1 MPLRYLILLMMIWL
15 ASNAG
20 CSLRSRYALDDPVY
34 ASKYQEGAEK
44 SDLAGKLKQAI
55 DARHT
60 KELSGLFASG
70 GVQVR
75 PRFGDT
81 FGSIEL
87 GREVYI
93 QNYLTNRISAS
104 GLAGNGSG
112 FVGLDVGTR
121 LQSPTRLAPFVGVG
135 GNAGIS
141 IRDFISIATD
151 RSDSEQSFI
160 SPEPSRTVSGFAAV
174 YPEVGAHF
182 WLNGRLRLSGF
193 GRYLVTTE
201 GREFDD
207 WLIGFQIAL
216 FGR

>member
-1 MPLRYLILLMMIWL
+1 MMIWL

-75 PRFGDT
+75 PRFGDA

>member
-1 MPLRYLILLMMIWL
+1 MMIWL

>member
-1 MPLRYLILLMMIWL
+1 MPLRYLILLVMIWL

>member
-75 PRFGDT
+75 PRFGDA